1 MVFDLKAAG
10 AVTLKGVGRSVRLA
24 LAQMCE
30 APGVASFPE
39 IAAGSQSGGLFS
51 HWMHSANEAAVGG
64 DIEKFITELEAYRG
78 GVLDGSK
85 PAKLGATLVEQRSGL
100 RKTA

>member
-1 MVFDLKAAG
+1 VVFDLKAAG

-39 IAAGSQSGGLFS
+39 IAAGS
-51 HWMHSANEAAVGG
+51 
-64 DIEKFITELEAYRG
+64 
-78 GVLDGSK
+78 
-85 PAKLGATLVEQRSGL
+85 
-100 RKTA
+100 